1 MSDTKIEESRIVLE
15 ADSVGSGIMMA
26 YQDATGASTQDT
38 INVAL
43 ASLLRVRLIEM
54 TMSLDNGKSPKLLLG
69 AIEALIEAPEDQLNE
84 MSNALQNL
92 KELAANKLKAQFMRA
107 KNTDD
112 ILDFLKS
119 AIGGN
124 A

>member
-1 MSDTKIEESRIVLE
+1 MSDIKERSHIVLE